1 MFRCPDYWI
10 RCVRRVS
17 AETQLSASEGK
28 VADIGGINI
37 LKGGETAAPIHVKR
51 LTLLIRGVG
60 DSRVTEVRETVER
73 YRSYRR
79 HGRNG
84 RYRR

>member
-1 MFRCPDYWI
+1 M
-10 RCVRRVS
+10 S

-37 LKGGETAAPIHVKR
+37 ETAAPMDVKR

-60 DSRVTEVRETVER
+60 DSRITEVRETVER
-73 YRSYRR
+73 YRR
-79 HGRNG
+79 
-84 RYRR
+84 

>member
-1 MFRCPDYWI
+1 MNSISDELLSDVHPPTADNEI

-37 LKGGETAAPIHVKR
+37 LKRGETAAPIHVKR

-60 DSRVTEVRETVER
+60 DSRITEVRETVER
-73 YRSYRR
+73 YRR
-79 HGRNG
+79 
-84 RYRR
+84 